1 MTQSAD
7 ANQQPNF
14 ELAYQRA
21 AERLRFTAGFLARTS
36 HELRSPINQIIRLH
50 QLILEDLCEDPA
62 EERAFVAQAFK
73 ATQTVLKNLD
83 LLISISKLEIGQI
96 RPALQ
101 PLLLTDVLEEVER
114 MTHLQMANRNCRFR
128 LHFEEPGVS
137 VLSDQNW
144 LQQALTMLIDQ
155 AIDVESQQ
163 IEIRVGSGAD
173 NAVKLAFLTDKS
185 LRGDLSENA
194 ADAAPPALDPDA
206 LADQPIPSFSPAL
219 RQYLVEQ
226 ILKALGG
233 TLQVTDTPNALG
245 SLQTSTPGLADQ
257 GGLIIALPS
266 AP

>member
-7 ANQQPNF
+7 ASQQPNF
-14 ELAYQRA
+14 ELAYQRT

-36 HELRSPINQIIRLH
+36 HELRSPINQIISLH

-96 RPALQ
+96 RPDLQ
-101 PLLLTDVLEEVER
+101 PLLLVELLEEVER
-114 MTHLQMANRNCRFR
+114 ITHMQMANRNCRFR
-128 LHFEEPGVS
+128 LHFDQPEVS

-144 LQQALTMLIDQ
+144 LQQALTLLIDQ

-163 IEIRVGSGAD
+163 IEIRVGSGSA
-173 NAVKLAFLTDKS
+173 NAVKLAFLTDKP
-185 LRGDLSENA
+185 LWGTASETA
-194 ADAAPPALDPDA
+194 AEAAPPALDPEA
-206 LADQPIPSFSPAL
+206 LANQPIPSFSPAL
-219 RQYLVEQ
+219 RQHLVEQ
-226 ILKALGG
+226 ILGALGG
-233 TLQVTDTPNALG
+233 TLQVTDTSNALG

-257 GGLIIALPS
+257 GGLIIALP